1 MSPSSSNCFS
11 VWYANWSALFLVSID
26 SFLFLSSSANFSA
39 SFTALSTSSS
49 ERLVEAVIVIF
60 ASLPVPL
67 SIADTLT
74 IPVASISNVTSIW
87 GIPLGAG
94 AIPDKV
100 NLPKVLLSL
109 AICLSP
115 WTTWIS
121 TDVWPSAA
129 VENTWLFLAGI
140 VVFLSINGV
149 ATPPK
154 VSIPNVNGVTSN
166 NNTSLTS
173 PVNTPAWI
181 AAPIATHSSGLTPFE
196 GSFPVKFLTASWTA
210 GILVDPPTNITL
222 SIWPIDNP
230 ASLNAFFIG
239 SIDLWTKSWVNSLNF
254 ALVKFISMCFGP
266 VASAVMNGKFI
277 FVCIDED
284 NSILAFSAASFNLW
298 TALLSFLKSIP
309 YCDLKSFAI

>member
-1 MSPSSSNCFS
+1 M
-11 VWYANWSALFLVSID
+11 
-26 SFLFLSSSANFSA
+26 
-39 SFTALSTSSS
+39 
-49 ERLVEAVIVIF
+49 
-60 ASLPVPL
+60 
-67 SIADTLT
+67 
-74 IPVASISNVTSIW
+74 
-87 GIPLGAG
+87 
-94 AIPDKV
+94 
-100 NLPKVLLSL
+100 LSL

-230 ASLNAFFIG
+230 ASL
-239 SIDLWTKSWVNSLNF
+239 SSLV
-254 ALVKFISMCFGP
+254 LL
-266 VASAVMNGKFI
+266 I
-277 FVCIDED
+277 FELNHELIHW
-284 NSILAFSAASFNLW
+284 ILL
-298 TALLSFLKSIP
+298 
-309 YCDLKSFAI
+309 

>member
-1 MSPSSSNCFS
+1 MF
-11 VWYANWSALFLVSID
+11 
-26 SFLFLSSSANFSA
+26 SFLFLSSSANLSA
-39 SFTALSTSSS
+39 SFTAFSTSSS
-49 ERLVEAVIVIF
+49 ERLVEAVIVMF
-60 ASLPVPL
+60 ASFPVPL
-67 SIADTLT
+67 SKAETLT
-74 IPVASISNVTSIW
+74 IPFASISNVTSIC

-100 NLPKVLLSL
+100 NLPKVLLSA

-149 ATPPK
+149 AIPPI

-173 PVNTPAWI
+173 PVNTPACI
-181 AAPIATHSSGLTPFE
+181 AAPTATHSSGLTPLD

-210 GILVDPPTNITL
+210 GILVDPPTKITL
-222 SIWPIDNP
+222 SIWLIESP
-230 ASLNAFFIG
+230 ASAKAFFIG
-239 SIDLWTKSWVNSLNF
+239 SIDLWTKSWVNSLNL
-254 ALVKFISMCFGP
+254 ALVKFKSICFGP
-266 VASAVMNGKFI
+266 VASAVMNGKLM
-277 FVCIDED
+277 FVCIEDD

-298 TALLSFLKSIP
+298 RAILSFLKSIP
-309 YCDLKSFAI
+309 FSALKVSAI